1 MDEVKTLKEEVV
13 LQKKVSDEKDQQIVE
28 LKLSLESGYIHRY
41 CILIIITHYSLC

>member
-28 LKLSLESGYIHRY
+28 LKLSLESEYIHRY
-41 CILIIITHYSLC
+41 CILIIITHYSLY